1 MTLQLYYNVGPCPSF
16 EASRALRG
24 KLIQKICIRNGHMN
38 VKIKKLSPNA
48 TIPTKAHL
56 SDAGWDLYSSEDIC
70 IGPGERALVSTN
82 ISMSIPN
89 GFVGLIWPRSGLS
102 VKKGIDV
109 LAGVID
115 ATYRGE
121 VKVCLLN
128 TGKSWEDDVFIINAG
143 DRIAQIL
150 FQEVP
155 HFNLVEVQD
164 LDSTDRA
171 ENGFGSSGV

>member
-1 MTLQLYYNVGPCPSF
+1 
-16 EASRALRG
+16 
-24 KLIQKICIRNGHMN
+24 
-38 VKIKKLSPNA
+38 
-48 TIPTKAHL
+48 
-56 SDAGWDLYSSEDIC
+56 
-70 IGPGERALVSTN
+70 
-82 ISMSIPN
+82 
-89 GFVGLIWPRSGLS
+89 
-102 VKKGIDV
+102 
-109 LAGVID
+109 
-115 ATYRGE
+115 
-121 VKVCLLN
+121 LLN